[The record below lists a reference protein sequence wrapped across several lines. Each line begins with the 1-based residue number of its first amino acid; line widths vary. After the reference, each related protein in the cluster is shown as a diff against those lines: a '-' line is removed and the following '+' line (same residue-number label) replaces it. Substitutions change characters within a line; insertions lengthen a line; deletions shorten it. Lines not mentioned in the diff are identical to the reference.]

1 VALKWLDRLAAAL
14 AFLGGS
20 TVILLVTVT
29 VVSVIWRYILSDP
42 IFGVTDVSRMVLA
55 VIIAGALPYGSRM
68 GAFVH
73 VDILSAVGG
82 RRITRFTDVFVRI
95 SGIIIIGLATYS
107 LREEAR
113 CGFHCGEFTD
123 NLEIIHTPF
132 YWLLAASMAT
142 YTAILVCELFAGI
155 LAFGSDNDPNEHN

>member
-1 VALKWLDRLAAAL
+1 MALKWLDRIAAIL
-14 AFLGGS
+14 AFLGGA
-20 TVILLVTVT
+20 TVILLVAVT
-29 VVSVIWRYILSDP
+29 VVSVFWRYILSDP

-55 VIIAGALPYGSRM
+55 VIIAGALPYGARM

-95 SGIIIIGLATYS
+95 SGIIIIGLAAYS

-113 CGFHCGEFTD
+113 CGFDCGEFTD
-123 NLEIIHTPF
+123 NLEIVHTPF
-132 YWLLAASMAT
+132 YLLLAFSMAT
-142 YTAILVCELFAGI
+142 YTAVLVCELFVGI
-155 LAFGSDNDPNEHN
+155 LAFRLDRDPNEHD